1 MMKYEWASLV
11 LSCALIGLDT
21 APAHGQ
27 AAAKTFEVAS
37 VKPNRSGSTQTTIE
51 VQPTMLRLLNLQLRP
66 IIQLA
71 WDINTPSRLAGI
83 PDWAEA
89 ERFDIIARADS
100 IGSRE
105 AMRPMLQALLAERF
119 KLAAHLEMRQ
129 RPIYALVRS
138 RRDGALGAGLR
149 VSTVTC
155 AGRGAPPP
163 SDGAPPAVPCG
174 PRPGGAGRL
183 ILIGTPMQQFGAI
196 LSIMVGRPVVDM
208 TGLTERY
215 DLEITFTPD
224 RPVPSPDGAPTPAT
238 PESGP
243 SLFTA
248 LQEQLG
254 LKLQPETEA
263 VEMLAVEHIE
273 RPTEN

>member
-1 MMKYEWASLV
+1 MKYGSALLL
-11 LSCALIGLDT
+11 LSCALFHVDSV
-21 APAHGQ
+21 PAYAQ

-37 VKPNRSGSTQTTIE
+37 VKLNQSGSTQVTIDVRPTT
-51 VQPTMLRLLNLQLRP
+51 LRLLNLQLRP

-71 WDINTPSRLAGI
+71 WGINTPSRLAGI
-83 PDWAEA
+83 PEWANA
-89 ERFDIIARADS
+89 ERFDIVAKADS

-119 KLAAHLEMRQ
+119 KLTAHEEMRRQ
-129 RPIYALVRS
+129 QIYALVRS
-138 RRDGALGAGLR
+138 RRDGNLGAAVRL
-149 VSTVTC
+149 STVTC
-155 AGRGAPPP
+155 AGRGVPPP
-163 SDGAPPAVPCG
+163 PEVAPPAVPCG
-174 PRPGGAGRL
+174 VRPGGPGRL
-183 ILIGTPMQQFGAI
+183 VLVGIQMQQFAST
-196 LSIMVGRPVVDM
+196 LSVIVGRPVVNM

-215 DLEITFTPD
+215 DLELTYMSDQPA
-224 RPVPSPDGAPTPAT
+224 PSPDGAPGSVTADN
-238 PESGP
+238 GP

-263 VEMLAVEHIE
+263 VEVLVVDHVE